1 MKLIL
6 ALIILTFFI
15 GCSPKPSTES
25 MVQDTVKIDSI
36 ALQEDVIESIELL
49 PAPEP
54 IIVTD
59 STANLLK
66 NLVDATF
73 DSLYQLINDTS
84 LFYKVELEDYYDEY
98 EGQDQKKM
106 IKWFFDKSLELVYV
120 NYIFES
126 GSLDQPEVTEYY
138 IKDGEISSIKK
149 ESELYGPDSGRK
161 FTKWNNQS
169 GGVILN
175 WSEYWK
181 EVRTVESITD
191 DHLNRI
197 RDEHDSNLSL
207 LKTTLGKEDPI
218 TSDEEVYSIEI
229 RVPKHAE
236 LVDYTYVTI
245 PKAVFN
251 KLRN

>member
-245 PKAVFN
+245 PKAVYN

>member
-15 GCSPKPSTES
+15 GCSPKPSTEL

-36 ALQEDVIESIELL
+36 ALQEDAIESIELL

-66 NLVDATF
+66 NLVDAKF

-207 LKTTLGKEDPI
+207 LKTTLDKEDLI

-245 PKAVFN
+245 PKAVYN